1 MKPFKFKTKATVL
14 KGVKEETPQRKINW
28 DRIIYLIIFVIIF
41 VSILYYVISRSF
53 YVKISGHVHTEQFT
67 VSFPEDVSVYNYFV
81 NEQDTIDKGDT
92 LFYYRLNLLEEQVIK
107 SNVEAPIPMKSDWY
121 LKERLQTQKEISLDF
136 ITITDIKNHI
146 NRINQEFEKTK
157 KEVYL
162 DIYPQSVLKKYS
174 EELDKLQVQLKKKE
188 QEVSYLKEYLSLLD
202 YYQDQAN
209 QPIVENNEGEVILW
223 NYYRSPVDGI
233 ISKIYSDPE
242 EVIYKKDVIM
252 YVHDFEK
259 VHILG
264 FIEQGDIDHF
274 KLGEELRIN
283 FPSGEVSTGII
294 SKFYINTEEI
304 PSDFVEPNSPYKR
317 HVVVKI
323 IPKNEEVAN
332 EWIKY
337 NLFEVKI
344 KKFRY
349 F

>member
-14 KGVKEETPQRKINW
+14 KGVKEEAPKRKTNW

-41 VSILYYVISRSF
+41 VSILYYAISRSF

-92 LFYYRLNLLEEQVIK
+92 LFYYRLNLLEDQVISSSIK
-107 SNVEAPIPMKSDWY
+107 SSVPNKADWY
-121 LKERLQTQKEISLDF
+121 IKERLQTQKEISLNF
-136 ITITDIKNHI
+136 ITIADIKNQV
-146 NRINQEFEKTK
+146 NRIRQEYEKTK

-162 DIYPQSVLKKYS
+162 DIYPQTVLKKYS
-174 EELDKLQVQLKKKE
+174 EEIDRLEVQLDKKE
-188 QEVSYLKEYLSLLD
+188 QEIAYLKEYLTLLD
-202 YYQDQAN
+202 YYQEQAN
-209 QPIVENNEGEVILW
+209 KPIIENNEGEVILW

-252 YVHDFEK
+252 YIHDFEK

-264 FIEQGDIDHF
+264 FIEQGDIDQF
-274 KLGEELRIN
+274 KVGEELRIN
-283 FPSGEVSTGII
+283 FPSGIVSTGVIN
-294 SKFYINTEEI
+294 KFYINTEEI
-304 PSDFVEPNSPYKR
+304 PSDFIEPKGRYKR
-317 HVVVKI
+317 HVVVLI
-323 IPKNEEVAN
+323 LPKNEEVAN
-332 EWIKY
+332 EWIKH
-337 NLFEVKI
+337 NLYEVQI

>member
-14 KGVKEETPQRKINW
+14 KGVKEEAPKRKTNW

-41 VSILYYVISRSF
+41 VSILYYAISRSF

-67 VSFPEDVSVYNYFV
+67 VNFPEDVSVYNYFV
-81 NEQDTIDKGDT
+81 NEQDTIEKGDT
-92 LFYYRLNLLEEQVIK
+92 LFYYRLNLLEDQLVK
-107 SNVEAPIPMKSDWY
+107 ASSKPSSPNKSDWY

-136 ITITDIKNHI
+136 ISITDIKN
-146 NRINQEFEKTK
+146 NVQRISQEYEKAK

-162 DIYPQSVLKKYS
+162 DIYPQTVLKKYR
-174 EELDKLQVQLKKKE
+174 EDIEKLNVQLEKKE
-188 QEVSYLKEYLSLLD
+188 QEIAYLKEYLSLLD

-209 QPIVENNEGEVILW
+209 QPIIENTEGEVILW

-233 ISKIYSDPE
+233 VSKIYSDPE
-242 EVIYKKDVIM
+242 EVIYKKDIIM
-252 YVHDFEK
+252 YIHDFER

-274 KLGEELRIN
+274 KIGEELRIN
-283 FPSGEVSTGII
+283 FPSGDVSTGIV

-304 PSDFVEPNSPYKR
+304 PSDFVEPKGRYKR
-317 HVVVKI
+317 HVVVLI
-323 IPKNEEVAN
+323 VPKSEEIAN
-332 EWIKY
+332 EWIKH
-337 NLFEVKI
+337 NLYEVQI
-344 KKFRY
+344 KKLRY